1 MMSSKHVAVSE
12 LKDSADWRDRAAEA
26 RTEAED
32 GADPDL
38 RRLMDRVAVEYDQL
52 ASQLEAYLVVKD
64 RLPTRTVVFRK

>member
-52 ASQLEAYLVVKD
+52 AS
-64 RLPTRTVVFRK
+64 